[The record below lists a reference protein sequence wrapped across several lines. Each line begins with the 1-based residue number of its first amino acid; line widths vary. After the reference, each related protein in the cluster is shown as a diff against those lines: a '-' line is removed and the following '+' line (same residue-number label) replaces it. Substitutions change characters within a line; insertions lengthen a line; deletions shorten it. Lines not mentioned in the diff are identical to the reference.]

1 MHFSTVFSAFVVA
14 AAGITGVTATS
25 FTAESIT
32 TAASLSPQN
41 YYGAPIPPWG
51 AGGHPGWY
59 YGKGHAPIGV
69 FSILDTV
76 LCGILDIFP
85 FGFFHC
91 PKHYPPFEYTRTF
104 SNLNCACQD
113 GSYLTYGIVEVVE
126 DCQSMCDSVSG
137 CSFFNT
143 YHYGNG
149 GSQLSCVLFEK
160 VLTVGTAHYCGSGIY
175 NSEGYYRK

>member
-14 AAGITGVTATS
+14 AAGMTGVTATS

-51 AGGHPGWY
+51 TGGHPGWY

-69 FSILDTV
+69 FSILDTL
-76 LCGILDIFP
+76 LCGVLDIFP

-91 PKHYPPFEYTRTF
+91 PKHYPPFEYTRSF

-143 YHYGNG
+143 YNYGNG
-149 GSQLSCVLFEK
+149 GSQLTCVLFEK
-160 VLTVGTAHYCGSGIY
+160 VLTVATAHYCGSGIY